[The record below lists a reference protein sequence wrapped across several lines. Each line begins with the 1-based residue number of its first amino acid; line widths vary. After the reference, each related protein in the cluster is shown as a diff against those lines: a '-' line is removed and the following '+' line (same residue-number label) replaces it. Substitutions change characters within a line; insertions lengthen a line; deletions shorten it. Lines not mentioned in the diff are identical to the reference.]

1 MVERGRDFP
10 TLAGNRTQISGNSNY
25 SLVTT
30 PTELYN
36 FCKAVWRI
44 HPLVSNIS
52 PYNCAEEKMLLQ
64 LPIVIP
70 L

>member
-1 MVERGRDFP
+1 
-10 TLAGNRTQISGNSNY
+10 
-25 SLVTT
+25 
-30 PTELYN
+30 
-36 FCKAVWRI
+36 
-44 HPLVSNIS
+44 LVSNIS